1 MNNRD
6 FQSKNLR
13 CFLMVSFM
21 YKFKNENSKIGNV
34 YEM

>member
-1 MNNRD
+1 MNNGD

-21 YKFKNENSKIGNV
+21 CNFKNENYKIGNV

>member
-21 YKFKNENSKIGNV
+21 CKFKNENSKIGNV